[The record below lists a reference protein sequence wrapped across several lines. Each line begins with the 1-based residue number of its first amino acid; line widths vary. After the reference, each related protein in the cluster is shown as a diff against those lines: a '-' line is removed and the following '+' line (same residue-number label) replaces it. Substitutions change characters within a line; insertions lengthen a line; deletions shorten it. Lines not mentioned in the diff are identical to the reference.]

1 MRDLSAS
8 EKQEHAKQQKLMEKK
23 NFELDTLRCQKE
35 KLQEETKMAEKTI
48 DELKEQVS
56 RATIKT
62 ERSNESLLYI
72 CEFKRYNSF
81 I

>member
-8 EKQEHAKQQKLMEKK
+8 EKQEHAKQEKLMEKK
-23 NFELDTLRCQKE
+23 NFELDALRCQKE
-35 KLQEETKMAEKTI
+35 NLLEETKMAEKTI

-56 RATIKT
+56 RASINT
-62 ERSNESLLYI
+62 ERYESLLYL
-72 CEFKRYNSF
+72 CEFKRY